1 VQIGLDNKKKVTWA
15 VVFGVLAVLTVS
27 YEFIPMFMGPASP
40 PTSSAEAA
48 GPQAV
53 RVSTHG
59 AAGAKNLKKVRT
71 ETLDPTLRLD
81 LLASSEQTQ
90 YEGTGRNIFV
100 PQAESPSIPFPVAP
114 GHTDN
119 ATVAAATT
127 PAYVTPMPPAAPP
140 IPLKFYGFANQP
152 GEPRKVFLEQG
163 EDVWVAGEGE
173 IVNRRY
179 RVVRITPT
187 SVQIED
193 VVNSGPAQTIQ
204 LTQGQQG

>member
-1 VQIGLDNKKKVTWA
+1 MQIGLDNKKKVTWA

-27 YEFIPMFMGPASP
+27 YEFIPMFMGTASP

-59 AAGAKNLKKVRT
+59 AAGAKTLKKVRT

-119 ATVAAATT
+119 ATVAATP
-127 PAYVTPMPPAAPP
+127 PAYVTPAPPAAPP

>member
-1 VQIGLDNKKKVTWA
+1 MQLGLDNKKKVTWA
-15 VVFGVLAVLTVS
+15 LVFGVVAVLTVA
-27 YEFIPMFMGPASP
+27 YEFIPFLAGTSSA
-40 PTSSAEAA
+40 PTTSAEAA

-59 AAGAKNLKKVRT
+59 ATGAKNLKKART

-90 YEGTGRNIFV
+90 YEGNGRNIFV
-100 PQAESPSIPFPVAP
+100 PQAESVAIPFPVAP

-119 ATVAAATT
+119 ATVAAVTT
-127 PAYVTPMPPAAPP
+127 PAYVTPAPPAAPP

-152 GEPRKVFLEQG
+152 GEPRKVFLEEG